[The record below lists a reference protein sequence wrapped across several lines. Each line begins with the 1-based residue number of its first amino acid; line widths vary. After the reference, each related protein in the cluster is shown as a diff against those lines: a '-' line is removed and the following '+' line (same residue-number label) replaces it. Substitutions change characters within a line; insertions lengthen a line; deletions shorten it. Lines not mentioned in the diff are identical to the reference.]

1 MLKLVWKYFGF
12 PILCTQQTK
21 TAHFVTPNCTF
32 FSDVCNL
39 NFSSFHHPDSSAI
52 FSSGRC
58 PNLSP
63 ISGILQAKLYI
74 PSTINNDYILWQH
87 QLYDPKNMYIQF
99 IAKNVNQLFCV
110 DATIFRNYTPVHVLW
125 YDILE
130 WKLSK
135 QTSYWSKTVFFV
147 FLRSHNKFSSQNIVI
162 LSPNNVSKFQTKGHE
177 QVFKVCNCLAYEKT
191 KKKTLLRIRLLY

>member
-1 MLKLVWKYFGF
+1 MFLLKGCHRSVQARTIFDLHFGKVKVLLDKYKSKIKVTNKWLEQVKTTGLMAQVRYNKILQQILLKLVWKYFGF

-21 TAHFVTPNCTF
+21 TAHFVTTNCTF

-87 QLYDPKNMYIQF
+87 QLYDPKNMY
-99 IAKNVNQLFCV
+99 VH
-110 DATIFRNYTPVHVLW
+110 TIYSQKCKST
-125 YDILE
+125 
-130 WKLSK
+130 
-135 QTSYWSKTVFFV
+135 
-147 FLRSHNKFSSQNIVI
+147 FLCGRYNI
-162 LSPNNVSKFQTKGHE
+162 
-177 QVFKVCNCLAYEKT
+177 
-191 KKKTLLRIRLLY
+191 